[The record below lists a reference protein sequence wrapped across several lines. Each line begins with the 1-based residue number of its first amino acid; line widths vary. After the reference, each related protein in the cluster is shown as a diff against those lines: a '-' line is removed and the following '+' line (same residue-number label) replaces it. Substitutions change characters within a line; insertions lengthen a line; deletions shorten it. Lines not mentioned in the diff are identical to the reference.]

1 MARQARPSQ
10 PSTIVAWFSLSFLC
24 GTNVTVYQLDHRDRL
39 AIHDRI
45 LFLRNVPRV
54 KCGSEVVSQL
64 VDRSAALA
72 AKLNILLIGVAP
84 EAFRD
89 IRGHRNRSAADLCR

>member
-1 MARQARPSQ
+1 MARQARPSR
-10 PSTIVAWFSLSFLC
+10 PSTIVAWFSLSFLR
-24 GTNVTVYQLDHRDRL
+24 GTNVAVYLLSHGDCLLIQ
-39 AIHDRI
+39 DRI

-54 KCGSEVVSQL
+54 QCRGEVISQL
-64 VDRSAALA
+64 IDRTAALA

-89 IRGHRNRSAADLCR
+89 IGGHRNRGAADL